1 MESASWMKLQSV
13 NLIVLETQLEI
24 YACSNVQSITSLT
37 NLVSVDANVTRLV
50 LVIGAVIA
58 ATAKKIFHFLV
69 WSRLNQVVC
78 LVARNVEIYP
88 KLKLAFGLVT
98 QSRPVHS
105 CKFLKIILNQL
116 SFLANIM
123 VFN

>member
-1 MESASWMKLQSV
+1 MTEQIKNGS
-13 NLIVLETQLEI
+13 NLGPYKGRRTM
-24 YACSNVQSITSLT
+24 AKHHLT
-37 NLVSVDANVTRLV
+37 LILVSVDANVTRLV

-58 ATAKKIFHFLV
+58 AIAKKIFHFLV
-69 WSRLNQVVC
+69 WSRLNQAVC

-98 QSRPVHS
+98 QNRPVHS
-105 CKFLKIILNQL
+105 CKFFNEKVILNQL

>member
-1 MESASWMKLQSV
+1 MTT
-13 NLIVLETQLEI
+13 I
-24 YACSNVQSITSLT
+24 LT
-37 NLVSVDANVTRLV
+37 LLLVSVDANVTRLV

-69 WSRLNQVVC
+69 WSRLNQVAC

-105 CKFLKIILNQL
+105 CKFLTKKL
-116 SFLANIM
+116 F
-123 VFN
+123 